1 MPGAV
6 SHHRLARRN
15 RGNAKKKRKKK
26 YRRRPIAPRARV
38 SISIDAIA
46 GVRSRNRCAQQPGDQ
61 DATPY
66 LAAPAAA
73 RLTSPSSILT
83 LQHRQRGPVFASLR
97 LGGHGSGA
105 VVVILGTRS

>member
-6 SHHRLARRN
+6 SHYRLARRNRGNAKKKRKKNRN

-46 GVRSRNRCAQQPGDQ
+46 GHFPQQKQCGQ
-61 DATPY
+61 QF
-66 LAAPAAA
+66 AAGRGGGAFLQQKQCGQRRAAGRGA
-73 RLTSPSSILT
+73 GPST
-83 LQHRQRGPVFASLR
+83 QPN
-97 LGGHGSGA
+97 
-105 VVVILGTRS
+105 T